1 MGGGWG
7 WGQRNAAH
15 NKLFMMTGVWAH
27 KLCYVNSSV
36 ITKSGGVFDLTYI
49 NEIET

>member
-7 WGQRNAAH
+7 GRRNAAH
-15 NKLFMMTGVWAH
+15 NRLFMMTGVRAH
-27 KLCYVNSSV
+27 KLCYVNWSV